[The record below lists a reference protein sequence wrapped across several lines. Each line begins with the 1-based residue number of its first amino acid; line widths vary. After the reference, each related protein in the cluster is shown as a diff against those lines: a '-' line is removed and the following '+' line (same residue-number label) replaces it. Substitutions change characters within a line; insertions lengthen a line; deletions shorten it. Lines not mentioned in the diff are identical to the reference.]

1 MEIGYDGGLGEKRER
16 GGRGMQSHGAE
27 GQMAAG
33 ETSIRSKQR
42 FESGVGPGHEWQ
54 VSIHQ
59 PPSC

>member
-33 ETSIRSKQR
+33 ETGTRSKQR
-42 FESGVGPGHEWQ
+42 FQSGAGPGHEWP
-54 VSIHQ
+54 V
-59 PPSC
+59 